1 MLRSSTFAGAF
12 LVLVT
17 GCGTE
22 PICTQGV
29 EPAIVVEIRDG
40 FDGTPLAGS
49 ARGAVQE
56 GEFVD
61 SLRPYGSFGNGVL
74 ISRAGADERPGVYSV
89 TLESDGYPEW
99 RVDGVRVHRVSCN
112 VETVQL
118 TADLQRDP

>member
-1 MLRSSTFAGAF
+1 MLRSSTFAGVILVF
-12 LVLVT
+12 LT

-22 PICTQGV
+22 PTCTQGV

-49 ARGAVQE
+49 SRGAVQE
-56 GEFVD
+56 GQFVD

-74 ISRAGADERPGVYSV
+74 ISRAAADERPGVYTV
-89 TLESDGYPEW
+89 TVEHDGYLTW
-99 RVDGVRVHRVSCN
+99 RVEGVRVQRGSCN

-118 TADLQRDP
+118 TAGLQPAP